1 MSITLRTVVIA
12 TFGATAATL
21 LGAQQPRPDSTRVQ
35 RLPKV
40 ITTASRYDAPKDS
53 LPRRVEVISRAELDA
68 TPALDLADVLKKRA
82 GIDVVQ
88 YAGLLGGI
96 GIRGFRPQVGSIQQR
111 SMILLDG
118 RPSGITNVA
127 MLDVQDVER
136 IEVLKGPASALYG
149 STAMGGVI
157 NVVTRRRSGARSG
170 LFSAAG
176 GSFGMSE
183 FRVQGGGLIAGG
195 VDADV
200 SLRRF
205 DQRDDYAVG
214 GGSALRSVFGRDS
227 ALKLYPS
234 GATPSRYVTDTTG
247 VGNTRNFTDYASTSG
262 NVRVGG
268 ALGGRIRVDVRGD
281 LFDAQDVATPGDVFS
296 AGTPFPGNGRKDLRR
311 GGGAVDLSGTVA
323 GNSLLARAFST
334 DESSDYYDRPDSAR
348 YVSFSTQAVTT
359 GAQLQDVLHVRD
371 QQLVFGVDVTRQR
384 ATSRFFFAPTSEGGT
399 FSPNSEVTSLAA
411 FGETRL
417 TAMHGRLVGTLGAR
431 VDRVTLSLL
440 STPFRADVIAGDDAF
455 TVFNPSAGLLY
466 APGAGVRVHGSVGR
480 AFLAPDAFGR
490 AGLTKS
496 VAAGVAAIEFGNPSL
511 EAEYS
516 VTADAGIGVT
526 RAGGAFDADVTYF
539 STDVSNRITQ
549 ARVSFAAAQRPTL
562 ADGNKVSRV
571 QTSVNAG
578 DAQIRGFE
586 ASVRYDIGA
595 ALQRSWSLS
604 TFASGTRIFS
614 ATETTPTVTVDAA
627 QFNGA
632 TNFSPSSIFRGVL
645 IGAPFAKR
653 RIKNVATANWNVG
666 VQFDD
671 RRRFQAGLL
680 GRYVGTRLDDDF
692 SDFSD
697 ISDIEYPPFA
707 VLDVT
712 GGFRITRRV
721 RADVQI
727 SNITDEN
734 YYEKRGYN
742 LAGRAFTFRVTSA
755 F

>member
-1 MSITLRTVVIA
+1 MSTTLRTIVIA
-12 TFGATAATL
+12 TFGAAATV
-21 LGAQQPRPDSTRVQ
+21 LGAQQPTPDSTRAQ

-40 ITTASRYDAPKDS
+40 ITTASRYSAPNDS

-127 MLDVQDVER
+127 MLDVQDIER

-149 STAMGGVI
+149 SSAMGGVI
-157 NVVTRRRSGARSG
+157 NVVTRRRIGARSG

-176 GSFGMSE
+176 GSFGSSE
-183 FRVQGGGLIAGG
+183 FRAQGGGRITGG

-205 DQRDDYAVG
+205 DQRDDYTVG
-214 GGSALRSVFGRDS
+214 GGSSLRRVFGRDS
-227 ALKLYPS
+227 ALKLYPGGS
-234 GATPSRYVTDTTG
+234 TPNRYVTDTTG
-247 VGNTRNFTDYASTSG
+247 TGGTRNFTNFASTSG

-268 ALGGRIRVDVRGD
+268 MLGRRVRVDVRGD

-296 AGTPFPGNGRKDLRR
+296 AGTAFPGNGRKDVRR
-311 GGGAVDLSGTVA
+311 GGGAAELSGVVA
-323 GNSLLARAFST
+323 GNAILARAFST
-334 DESSDYYDRPDSAR
+334 DESSDYYDRADSAR
-348 YVSFSTQAVTT
+348 YVSFATQALTT
-359 GAQLQDVLHVRD
+359 GVQLQDVLRVNE
-371 QQLVFGVDVTRQR
+371 QQLVVGIDVTRQR
-384 ATSRFFFAPTSEGGT
+384 ATSRLFTSPTSEGGT

-417 TAMHGRLVGTLGAR
+417 SALNGRLIGTLGAR

-440 STPFRADVIAGDDAF
+440 GTPFRSDVIPGDDAF

-466 APGAGVRVHGSVGR
+466 TIGRGVRAHGSVGR

-496 VAAGVAAIEFGNPSL
+496 LTAGVAAIAFGNPSL
-511 EAEYS
+511 KAEYS
-516 VTADAGIGVT
+516 VTADVGLAVT
-526 RAGGAFDADVTYF
+526 KLGGAFDADLTYF
-539 STDVSNRITQ
+539 STDVSDRITQ
-549 ARVSFAAAQRPTL
+549 ARASFAAGQRPTL
-562 ADGNKVSRV
+562 ADGNQVSRV
-571 QTSVNAG
+571 QTSINAG

-586 ASVRYDIGA
+586 AAVRYDIGA
-595 ALQRSWSLS
+595 ALGRRWSLGA
-604 TFASGTRIFS
+604 FASGTRIFS
-614 ATETTPTVTVDAA
+614 ATETTPTVSVDAA

-632 TNFSPSSIFRGVL
+632 TNFSPSSIFRGVR
-645 IGAPFAKR
+645 IGAPSVER
-653 RIKNVATANWNVG
+653 RIKNVASVNWNVG
-666 VQFDD
+666 LQFDD

-712 GGFRITRRV
+712 GGVRITRRV

-727 SNITDEN
+727 SNATDEN

-742 LAGRAFTFRVTSA
+742 LPGRAFTLRLTTS